1 MIKPS
6 ILDCRSISVVF
17 NESVALDKV
26 SVSISAG
33 DFYGI
38 IGPNGAG
45 KSTLIKVLSGVLKP
59 TSGVVSLHNIDLNS
73 LSRQKIATEI
83 AVVAQEENLEFVF
96 NVEQYVALGRSPH
109 HGGLYFEKKLDREIV
124 QDAMIKTKTEH
135 LTNRE
140 FDSLSGGEK
149 QRVRIARA
157 LAQEPKILILDEPT
171 NHLDIYSQMNLT
183 ELLDQINNKG
193 ISIITV
199 SHDIDFMCRA
209 CDQLKLMNNG
219 RIIAEGAS
227 SEVVTEHNLAEA
239 FQVRTF
245 VDINPV
251 TMTPRITPLGR
262 I

>member
-1 MIKPS
+1 MKPS
-6 ILDCRSISVVF
+6 ILECRSISVIF
-17 NESVALDKV
+17 NESIALDKV
-26 SVSISAG
+26 SLSISAG

-59 TSGVVSLHNIDLNS
+59 TSGVVSLHNIDLSS
-73 LSRQKIATEI
+73 LSRQKIATEL
-83 AVVAQEENLEFVF
+83 AVVAQEENLEFGF
-96 NVEQYVALGRSPH
+96 NVAQYVALGRSPH
-109 HGGLYFEKKLDREIV
+109 HGGLYFESNLDRKIV
-124 QDAMIKTKTEH
+124 QDAMIRTNTEH
-135 LTNRE
+135 LKNRE

-199 SHDIDFMCRA
+199 SHDINFMCRA

-219 RIIAEGAS
+219 RIIAEGSS

-239 FQVRTF
+239 FKVRTF

-251 TMTPRITPLGR
+251 TMSPRITPLGR